1 MPGRRCHESQTP
13 LPPTAKA
20 QRVLV
25 EEYQSTTAT
34 VRHPAAHF
42 INRLLRNVLPHPL
55 DKKVITRAKKM
66 TKH

>member
-13 LPPTAKA
+13 LPPTVKA

-42 INRLLRNVLPHPL
+42 INRLLRNVLPIL
-55 DKKVITRAKKM
+55 LIKSDYQSKEND
-66 TKH
+66 